1 MSARDGR
8 RGERRD
14 VRAIRGEGRRVAKAP
29 AAMASYAA
37 HPTSLSPSLILAHK
51 TGAMVL
57 VALDIYDEGA
67 IDADVNDRR
76 LFVSETAIAK

>member
-1 MSARDGR
+1 MLRKS
-8 RGERRD
+8 
-14 VRAIRGEGRRVAKAP
+14 P

-67 IDADVNDRR
+67 IDADVNDR
-76 LFVSETAIAK
+76 

>member
-1 MSARDGR
+1 MTDAGENDAISAQY
-8 RGERRD
+8 
-14 VRAIRGEGRRVAKAP
+14 EGKGVVLRKSP

-76 LFVSETAIAK
+76 VSVSETAIAK